1 MYQSYKDRAAFL
13 FVYVREAHPVDGWQ
27 VDSNVAEGV
36 LFEKPRTED
45 RRREIAR
52 ACCEKL
58 NLTMPCAVDG
68 LNNAVDDLYAA
79 WPERIFVIAAD
90 GRIAYAGEQGPWGFK
105 PDEAE
110 KALRRLIDRR

>member
-1 MYQSYKDRAAFL
+1 MHQSYKDRVTFL

-45 RRREIAR
+45 RRREIAGV
-52 ACCEKL
+52 CCDRLK
-58 NLTMPCAVDG
+58 LTMPCVVDG
-68 LNNAVDDLYAA
+68 LDNPVDDSYAA
-79 WPERIFVIAAD
+79 WPERIYVINVD

-105 PDEAE
+105 PEEAE
-110 KALRRLIDRR
+110 KALRRLIDNR